1 LTSNKFRKLKIKFF
15 VRMTIPLVSIIIPTF
30 NRAYLIGETLDSV
43 LAQTYQNWECIVVD
57 DGSND
62 NTEEIIKSYSEK
74 DNRFQFYYRPT
85 TKKKGASVCRNYG
98 MEKSKGELI
107 QFIDSDD
114 LLSKNKLEEQLR
126 LYKPG
131 DLSLITCK
139 WGGFEESS
147 NLSKRFKYKY
157 HSYRNFKKSINLLNT
172 FGNYNEYFPLHVYL
186 IPRNLV
192 ERSGLWNEN
201 LTNNDDAEFFA
212 RVILN
217 ASKIVFS
224 SEASVYYRYTSAEQL
239 SILNS
244 EEKILSAI
252 KSWKLIDSHVKEKYP
267 GSSIKYIRNAKFNLY
282 NFIIETF
289 PVMLSREKEFFEGR
303 KDYNTYFHQILKKYK
318 VIPISFFK

>member
-1 LTSNKFRKLKIKFF
+1 
-15 VRMTIPLVSIIIPTF
+15 MTNPLVSITIPAF
-30 NRAYLIGETLDSV
+30 NRALLLGETLDSV
-43 LAQTYQNWECIVVD
+43 LAQTYLKWECIVVD
-57 DGSND
+57 DGSTD
-62 NTEEIIKSYSEK
+62 YTEELMKFYCEK
-74 DNRFQFYYRPT
+74 DYRFQFYNRPAT
-85 TKKKGASVCRNYG
+85 RKKGASACRNYG
-98 MEKSKGELI
+98 LEKSKGELI
-107 QFIDSDD
+107 QFLDSDD
-114 LLSKNKLEEQLR
+114 LLAKNKLEEQVKV
-126 LYKPG
+126 YKPE

-172 FGNYNEYFPLHVYL
+172 FGNCNEYFPLHVYL

-252 KSWKLIDSHVKEKYP
+252 ESWKLIDSHIKKKYP
-267 GSSIKYIRNAKFNLY
+267 GNSINYIRNAKFNLY
-282 NFIIETF
+282 NTIRKTF
-289 PVMLSREKEFFEGR
+289 PVMVSRDSEFFEGR
-303 KDYNTYFHQILKKYK
+303 KDYNTYFCQFLRNIK
-318 VIPISFFK
+318 

>member
-1 LTSNKFRKLKIKFF
+1 
-15 VRMTIPLVSIIIPTF
+15 MDPLVSIIIPSY
-30 NRAYLIGETLDSV
+30 NREYLIGETLDSV
-43 LAQTYQNWECIVVD
+43 LIQTYTNWECIVVD

-62 NTEEIIKSYSEK
+62 NTEEIINSYSEK
-74 DNRFQFYYRPT
+74 DKRFKFYLRPT
-85 TKKKGASVCRNYG
+85 IRKKGASVCRNYG
-98 MEKSKGELI
+98 LEKSKGELI
-107 QFIDSDD
+107 QFLDSDD
-114 LLSKNKLEEQLR
+114 LLAKNKLEEQVK

-157 HSYRNFKKSINLLNT
+157 HSYRNFKKGINLLNT
-172 FGNYNEYFPLHVYL
+172 FGNYNEYFPPLVYL
-186 IPRNLV
+186 TPRILI
-192 ERSGLWNEN
+192 EKSGLWNER

-224 SEASVYYRYTSAEQL
+224 LGASVYYRYTSDEKL

-252 KSWKLIDSHVKEKYP
+252 ESLRLIDSYIKNRYP

-282 NFIIETF
+282 NSIIKIF
-289 PVMLSREKEFFEGR
+289 PVMVSREMEFFEDR
-303 KDYNTYFHQILKKYK
+303 KDFNTCFHQIMKKYK